1 MMMKIKCPKCETE
14 GSFSLVESSYN
25 GPYKCWKCRELFT
38 IEIKNN
44 EVQSFKPLTQEEF
57 DKQQELKTLRDRFRR
72 S

>member
-1 MMMKIKCPKCETE
+1 MMMKIKCPKCDTE
-14 GSFSLVESSYN
+14 GSFSLIESSYN

-44 EVQSFKPLTQEEF
+44 KVLSFKPLTQEEF

-72 S
+72 N